1 MAIQWFPGHMA
12 KAKRQV
18 QENLK
23 HVDIVYELVD
33 ARLPRSSQNPLLD
46 EIIQAKPRLLILN
59 KKDLADPSM
68 TRAWEE
74 YFAANPIP
82 SLALDSKKQQSAKSI
97 LPKTQEVLKEKL
109 KRDQSRGLKPRAIRA
124 MVLGIPNVGKSTFM
138 NRLIGKKIAQTGN
151 RPGVTKGQQWLKVAG
166 KLELLDT
173 PGILWPKFEDPE
185 VGKKLALTGA
195 IKDQLLHLDD
205 VALYGLAFL
214 QRYYPQRLSERYQL
228 TETAEMTPVELLL
241 AITKKRGLQE
251 DYERGSEVFLQDLRN
266 GKLGPLTFDRL
277 EEQA

>member
-33 ARLPRSSQNPLLD
+33 ARLPESSQNPLLD

-74 YFAANPIP
+74 HFAANDIS
-82 SLALDSKKQQSAKSI
+82 SLALDSKKQQSAKLI

-185 VGKKLALTGA
+185 VGKKLALSGA

>member
-74 YFAANPIP
+74 YFAASGIP

-185 VGKKLALTGA
+185 VGKKLALSGA

>member
-74 YFAANPIP
+74 YFAANAIP

>member
-74 YFAANPIP
+74 YFAASGIS

-185 VGKKLALTGA
+185 VGKKLALSGA

>member
-23 HVDIVYELVD
+23 HIDIVYELVD
-33 ARLPRSSQNPLLD
+33 ARLPESSQNPLLD

-74 YFAANPIP
+74 HFAANGIS
-82 SLALDSKKQQSAKSI
+82 SLALDSKKQQSAKLI

-185 VGKKLALTGA
+185 VGKKLALSGA

-228 TETAEMTPVELLL
+228 TETAEMTSVELLL